1 MTKWVA
7 NVRHARVEE
16 LEDDETFGFD
26 QFTPGHSTKEAAL
39 TELKDQLNLNLARAE
54 KEVKKI
60 RNFIQ
65 NLEL

>member
-7 NVRHARVEE
+7 NVRYARIEE

-26 QFTPGHSTKEAAL
+26 QFTPGHSTKEAAMA
-39 TELKDQLNLNLARAE
+39 ELKDQLNLNLTRAE
-54 KEVKKI
+54 QEVKKI

-65 NLEL
+65 NLEV